1 MITFA
6 GMSHL
11 TAPLDIRERLA
22 IDPDVLPGVLQRAG
36 GTFGAATIINTCN
49 RLELYLPGTHEPE
62 AVLGF
67 LAGEL
72 NADPEVMER
81 HFQVAYGPD
90 AVRHLYAVASG
101 IDSMVL
107 GETEVLGQVRSAFSA
122 TVAAGA
128 DTAMLS
134 RLFHT
139 AIRTGRRARNE
150 TGIGERSVSV
160 SSIAA
165 QQARDLFP
173 DLARA
178 SVLVI
183 GAGEA
188 GRLAAEALA
197 AYGAERISVANRTF
211 ARAEALAAALGGQA
225 IPFGEAAEA
234 LRDVDVVI
242 TASGSPGALFEH
254 AAVQAAAAHRDGQP
268 LLIIDIGVPR
278 DFHATIRAVPGV
290 AYYDL
295 DDLQQIAA
303 RNTEA
308 RTGEVAAVQAIIDH
322 ETARFTEWWGQL
334 EIVPTISAITDR
346 AEEMR
351 RAELAKTMRRVK
363 LSESD
368 RAHVE
373 ELADALTRALVKQ
386 LLHAPIATLRERSD
400 RSAYLDTARTLFR
413 LDEPPE
419 DGDGDGD
426 GGDIE
431 GA

>member
-6 GMSHL
+6 GMSHH
-11 TAPLDIRERLA
+11 TTPLDIRERLA
-22 IDPDVLPGVLQRAG
+22 IDAEALPGILVRAKEA
-36 GTFGAATIINTCN
+36 FGAATIITTCN
-49 RLELYLPGTHEPE
+49 RLELYLPGIHEPE
-62 AVLGF
+62 AALGF
-67 LAGEL
+67 LAVAL
-72 NADPEVMER
+72 DVDHDLMER
-81 HFQVAYGPD
+81 HFHVAYAAD

-128 DTAMLS
+128 DNAMLS

-150 TGIGERSVSV
+150 TAIGEGSISV

-197 AYGAERISVANRTF
+197 AYGPGRITVANRTF
-211 ARAEALAAALGGQA
+211 ARAEAMAEALGGRA
-225 IPFGEAAEA
+225 IPFGDAVEA
-234 LRDVDVVI
+234 LRTTNIVI
-242 TASGSPGALFEH
+242 AASGAPAALFED
-254 AAVQAAAAHRDGQP
+254 AAVGEATTYRDGQP

-278 DFHATIRAVPGV
+278 DFHPTVRELPGV
-290 AYYDL
+290 SYYDL
-295 DDLQQIAA
+295 DDLQAIAA
-303 RNTEA
+303 RNAEERVSEIA
-308 RTGEVAAVQAIIDH
+308 VVQAIVDQ
-322 ETARFTEWWGQL
+322 ETSRFTEWWSQL
-334 EIVPTISAITDR
+334 QIVPTISAITDR
-346 AEEMR
+346 AETLR
-351 RAELAKTMRRVK
+351 RNEIVKTMRR
-363 LSESD
+363 LRLTDAD

-373 ELADALTRALVKQ
+373 ELADTLTRALVKQ
-386 LLHAPIATLRERSD
+386 ILHAPIATLRERGD
-400 RSAYLDTARTLFR
+400 QETYLDTARTLFR
-413 LDEPPE
+413 LDEPVE
-419 DGDGDGD
+419 D
-426 GGDIE
+426 
-431 GA
+431 A